1 LKKVQFFLLLSAL
14 IDDKNFLQG
23 FELLKSQVFAM
34 TLKKFVY
41 SLRSYKL
48 FIIQFIIPALF
59 VIITMLIEHKF
70 GGGKQLPAL
79 PITLDEYLSPVTLVE
94 IGNATNSFVE
104 ALGGYEK
111 FFQSSLK
118 GYLVIRTDFE
128 SYILNKSVSSVNL
141 KNMIGAS
148 LDENHIVAW
157 FNNQGFHTAPLTVN
171 IINNAILKI
180 STRNPYKFINVINK
194 PLPFLLG
201 SRVSRKDFHQLESHL
216 NQ

>member
-1 LKKVQFFLLLSAL
+1 M

-79 PITLDEYLSPVTLVE
+79 PITLDEYLSPVTVLE
-94 IGNATNSFVE
+94 IGNVTNSFVNE
-104 ALGGYEK
+104 VLDGYKK
-111 FFQSSLK
+111 FFQSSSK
-118 GYLVIRTDFE
+118 SYLEKQTDFE
-128 SYILNKSVSSVNL
+128 SYILNESISSVNL
-141 KNMIGAS
+141 KNMVGATFK
-148 LDENHIVAW
+148 DDRITAW
-157 FNNQGFHTAPLTVN
+157 FNNQGFHTAPLSVN
-171 IINNAILKI
+171 IINNAILQTF
-180 STRNPYKFINVINK
+180 TRNPHKSINVINK
-194 PLPFLLG
+194 PLPFLSG
-201 SRVSRKDFHQLESHL
+201 SKVSRKGFYHLESHL